1 MAPQLD
7 SIRRFFD
14 ALEAHD
20 IEAAMRVTG
29 EGFSVEA
36 PGHYPLSLKDF
47 CKTQLAVWA
56 AFPDL
61 RYDATDMRETLSIGE
76 ATVRLSGTFLHD
88 LALPWTD
95 IPVIPCTGERI
106 ALPPERIGFTLEW
119 GEILTVRTE
128 SLTAFGLLGE
138 LQPVGVTV
146 PPPGIMG

>member
-61 RYDATDMRETLSIGE
+61 RYGASDIRETLSIGE

-88 LALPWTD
+88 LAHGTDVDCRNGCSAHHGFGHHQAEWFGCLQRVHERARAAEQLPA
-95 IPVIPCTGERI
+95 G
-106 ALPPERIGFTLEW
+106 
-119 GEILTVRTE
+119 RT
-128 SLTAFGLLGE
+128 A
-138 LQPVGVTV
+138 QPSDVLH
-146 PPPGIMG
+146 